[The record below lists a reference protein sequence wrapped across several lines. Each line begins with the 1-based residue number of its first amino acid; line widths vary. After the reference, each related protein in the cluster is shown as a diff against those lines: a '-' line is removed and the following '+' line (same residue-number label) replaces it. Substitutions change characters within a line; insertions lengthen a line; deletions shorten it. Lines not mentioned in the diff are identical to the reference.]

1 MKILSAVMK
10 AMVIILYFIIVILVI
25 TIIAVLAFG
34 IKLYGVQTGSMEPTC
49 TIGTLVVVQPVAFED
64 IHEQDIITFTVAENT
79 IVTHRVIGIDREKQL
94 LETKGDNNT
103 VADSSPVSYGN
114 VVGKV
119 RFQIPYAGY
128 IIVLSNTR
136 FGRIMLGIIM
146 FGLVGAYILKKIYY
160 HIPEDEA
167 EDESEDENTDGEDK
181 TSENETYDNENEPD
195 GDAHNEQ
202 KKGEFEAVKGVVSY
216 QKKD

>member
-49 TIGTLVVVQPVAFED
+49 TIGTLIVVQPVDFQD

-79 IVTHRVIGIDREKQL
+79 IVTHRVIRIDREKQL

-128 IIVLSNTR
+128 VILVTNTR

-160 HIPEDEA
+160 RIPE
-167 EDESEDENTDGEDK
+167 EDDENTDGEDK

-195 GDAHNEQ
+195 GDARNEQ

>member
-1 MKILSAVMK
+1 MKVFSVLMKI
-10 AMVIILYFIIVILVI
+10 MVVILYIF
-25 TIIAVLAFG
+25 IAVLIVTLIAIFAFG

-49 TIGTLVVVQPVAFED
+49 TIGTLIVVQPVDFQD

-128 IIVLSNTR
+128 VILVTNTR

-160 HIPEDEA
+160 RIPE
-167 EDESEDENTDGEDK
+167 EDDENTDGEDK

-216 QKKD
+216 QKTD

>member
-1 MKILSAVMK
+1 MKILSVVMK
-10 AMVIILYFIIVILVI
+10 AMVIILYFIIAFLVI

-49 TIGTLVVVQPVAFED
+49 TIGTLIVVQPVDFQD

-79 IVTHRVIGIDREKQL
+79 IVTHRVIRIDREKQL

-160 HIPEDEA
+160 RIPE
-167 EDESEDENTDGEDK
+167 EDDENTDGEDK

-195 GDAHNEQ
+195 GDARNEQ

>member
-1 MKILSAVMK
+1 MKILSVVMK
-10 AMVIILYFIIVILVI
+10 AMVIILYFIIAFLVI

-49 TIGTLVVVQPVAFED
+49 TIGTLIVVQPVDFQD
-64 IHEQDIITFTVAENT
+64 IHEQDIITFTVAEKT
-79 IVTHRVIGIDREKQL
+79 IVTHRVIRIDREKQL

-128 IIVLSNTR
+128 VILVTNTR

-160 HIPEDEA
+160 RIPE
-167 EDESEDENTDGEDK
+167 EDDENTDGEDK

-195 GDAHNEQ
+195 GDARNEQ

>member
-1 MKILSAVMK
+1 MKILSVVMK

-49 TIGTLVVVQPVAFED
+49 TIGTLIVVQPVDFQD
-64 IHEQDIITFTVAENT
+64 IHEQDIITFTVAEKT
-79 IVTHRVIGIDREKQL
+79 IVTHRVIRIDREKQL

-128 IIVLSNTR
+128 VILVTNTR

-160 HIPEDEA
+160 RIPE
-167 EDESEDENTDGEDK
+167 EDDENTDGEDK

-195 GDAHNEQ
+195 GDARNEQ

>member
-1 MKILSAVMK
+1 MKILSVVMK
-10 AMVIILYFIIVILVI
+10 AMVIILYFIIAFLVI

-49 TIGTLVVVQPVAFED
+49 SIGTLVVVQPVDFDD

-79 IVTHRVIGIDREKQL
+79 IVTHRVISIDREKQL

-128 IIVLSNTR
+128 VILVTNTR

-160 HIPEDEA
+160 RIPE
-167 EDESEDENTDGEDK
+167 EDDENTDGEDK

>member
-1 MKILSAVMK
+1 MKVFSVLVKI
-10 AMVIILYFIIVILVI
+10 MVIILYFIIALLLI

-49 TIGTLVVVQPVAFED
+49 TIGTLVVVKPTAFED
-64 IHEQDIITFTVAENT
+64 IHERDIITFTVAENT
-79 IVTHRVIGIDREKQL
+79 IVTHRVISIDREKQL

-114 VVGKV
+114 VVGRV
-119 RFQIPYAGY
+119 WFQIPYAGY
-128 IIVLSNTR
+128 VVLLSTTR

-146 FGLVGAYILKKIYY
+146 FGLVGAYVLKRIYY
-160 HIPEDEA
+160 SIPEDE
-167 EDESEDENTDGEDK
+167 EESTGEDDG
-181 TSENETYDNENEPD
+181 THGDETEDKENEPD
-195 GDAHNEQ
+195 GDAHSEQ
-202 KKGEFEAVKGVVSY
+202 EKGEFEALKGVISY

>member
-1 MKILSAVMK
+1 MKILSVVMK
-10 AMVIILYFIIVILVI
+10 AMVIILYFIIAILVI

-49 TIGTLVVVQPVAFED
+49 TIGTLIVVQPVDFQD
-64 IHEQDIITFTVAENT
+64 IHEQDIITFTIAENT
-79 IVTHRVIGIDREKQL
+79 IVTHRVIRKDREKQL

-128 IIVLSNTR
+128 VILVTNTR

-160 HIPEDEA
+160 RIPE
-167 EDESEDENTDGEDK
+167 EDDENTDGEDK